1 MIDLNTVEL
10 INYVI
15 HESYSSLIFKIKVEG
30 EVKDISLDPDGDKDQ
45 IIELINESIDLSED
59 NILSKILE
67 KELSISNLEE
77 LDIMTRLNIKN
88 FDKNIDLSIFINNN
102 FFYINFDTG
111 SFNIYMKTLQVSPK
125 ICYLINNLIRL

>member
-1 MIDLNTVEL
+1 MIDLTKVEL

-30 EVKDISLDPDGDKDQ
+30 EVKDISLDPDGDIDQ
-45 IIELINESIDLSED
+45 IIELINKSIDLTED

>member
-1 MIDLNTVEL
+1 MIDLTKVEL

-88 FDKNIDLSIFINNN
+88 FDKNIDLSIFIADN

-111 SFNIYMKTLQVSPK
+111 SFNIY
-125 ICYLINNLIRL
+125 IYENLTS

>member
-30 EVKDISLDPDGDKDQ
+30 EVKDISLDPDGDIDQ
-45 IIELINESIDLSED
+45 IIELINKSIDLTED
-59 NILSKILE
+59 NILNKILQT
-67 KELSISNLEE
+67 E
-77 LDIMTRLNIKN
+77 LDISELNDLNHVSKLSIKN

-111 SFNIYMKTLQVSPK
+111 SFNIYTKTLQVSPK

>member
-1 MIDLNTVEL
+1 MIDLTKVEL

-77 LDIMTRLNIKN
+77 LDNMTRLDIKN
-88 FDKNIDLSIFINNN
+88 FDKNIDLSIFITDN

-111 SFNIYMKTLQVSPK
+111 SFIIYMKTLQVSPK

>member
-30 EVKDISLDPDGDKDQ
+30 EVKDISLDPDDKDQ

-88 FDKNIDLSIFINNN
+88 FDKNIDLSIFITNN
-102 FFYINFDTG
+102 FFFINFDTG
-111 SFNIYMKTLQVSPK
+111 SFSIYMKTLQVSPK

>member
-1 MIDLNTVEL
+1 MIDLTKVEL

-30 EVKDISLDPDGDKDQ
+30 EVKDISLDPDGDNDQ
-45 IIELINESIDLSED
+45 IVELINESIDLSEN

-111 SFNIYMKTLQVSPK
+111 SFIIYMKTLQVSPK

>member
-30 EVKDISLDPDGDKDQ
+30 EVKDISLDPDGDIDQ
-45 IIELINESIDLSED
+45 IIELINKSIDLTED
-59 NILSKILE
+59 NILNKILE

-88 FDKNIDLSIFINNN
+88 FDKNIDLSIFITNN
-102 FFYINFDTG
+102 FFFINFDTG

>member
-30 EVKDISLDPDGDKDQ
+30 EVKDISLDPDGDIDQ
-45 IIELINESIDLSED
+45 IIELINKSIDLSED

-111 SFNIYMKTLQVSPK
+111 SFNIYTKTLQVSPK